1 MKFLKMPF
9 LILTLAALVITAGCA
24 DRIDDHPE
32 ALGEADGPLRAES
45 STAMIESDNLTY
57 PAYVATP
64 APSRVGG
71 EGGGD
76 DPIYPGVVMI
86 HSFNGLEPG
95 YRDLADRLAASG
107 YVVIVPEWQNFDE
120 TPLDEAVDRLVV
132 ACAAY
137 LIDREDVNGDRL
149 GLTGFCAGGRYTM
162 LFLPQMEEFCSGVAW
177 YGFPYSG
184 GFNDET
190 KPADLI
196 DGLDAPML
204 IIHGTRDVPSPISG
218 IYEYAAALD
227 AADKY
232 FELKV
237 YQGEG
242 HGFMINEGERSE
254 SFAALDAEGEMARF
268 FDRTLKG

>member
-1 MKFLKMPF
+1 MDMKFLKMPF

-32 ALGEADGPLRAES
+32 AVGEADGPLRAES

-57 PAYVATP
+57 PAYVAAP
-64 APSRVGG
+64 APSR
-71 EGGGD
+71 GGGD
-76 DPIYPGVVMI
+76 DPIYPGLVMI

-107 YVVIVPEWQNFDE
+107 YVVIAPEWQTFE
-120 TPLDEAVDRLVV
+120 RTPLDEAVDGLVG

-162 LFLPQMEEFCSGVAW
+162 LFLPQMEEFRSGVAW

-204 IIHGTRDVPSPISG
+204 IIHGTGDVPSPISG

-227 AADKY
+227 AAGKY

-242 HGFMINEGERSE
+242 HGFMIHEGERSE